1 MNETE
6 LIEKQ
11 VRWNIS
17 KPMSC
22 VFEKLKKSKLHIKET
37 KEYRDSINK
46 LTRFYNLTKLQ
57 VCILCLTSERYFQYG
72 DSTIMKNLSDV
83 VDVPAMSIMKWK
95 KEVSVLIEKGF
106 LEWNRYNN
114 DFQPV
119 SGFCDSL
126 YNNTSYSAEGIKK
139 VDDLEFINLIADF
152 FIIKTSEKLILCL
165 IHLLFVFIS
174 PFCSIIA
181 L

>member
-57 VCILCLTSERYFQYG
+57 VWILCLTSERYFQYG
-72 DSTIMKNLSDV
+72 DSTIMKKLSDV

-95 KEVSVLIEKGF
+95 KEVSVLTEKGF
-106 LEWNRYNN
+106 LEWNRYHYTY
-114 DFQPV
+114 P
-119 SGFCDSL
+119 
-126 YNNTSYSAEGIKK
+126 
-139 VDDLEFINLIADF
+139 
-152 FIIKTSEKLILCL
+152 KL
-165 IHLLFVFIS
+165 
-174 PFCSIIA
+174 
-181 L
+181 